1 MRSMQKKGD
10 YIGELAS
17 YIKKNLKKGYTKDSL
32 KYALVNQGHSR
43 LEVDKAIKR
52 VEIELASEAPV
63 LKTTPSIVYEVVEPK
78 GTDEERKPW
87 YKRLLGL

>member
-1 MRSMQKKGD
+1 MQKKGD

-32 KYALVNQGHSR
+32 RYALVNQGHSR

-52 VEIELASEAPV
+52 VEQELSHEAPV
-63 LKTTPSIVYEVVEPK
+63 LKTTPSIIYEVIEPK
-78 GTDEERKPW
+78 EDGVEKRPW
-87 YKRLLGL
+87 YKRLFGF